1 MPKFEVFIP
10 AAPPEQPFNLT
21 LRVDADTWLAALK
34 VGLQKICGAQLA
46 PNILCD
52 VKDDESIDVTDPVSG
67 RVFRIAQVE
76 PGAAEAPLPAAPQ
89 PKAPPPP
96 VSSPS
101 PREAGRGPGRG
112 VGVSGAEP
120 PSSTTAKPAAARGA
134 SGGAEGASRGPGRG
148 AAPVQPPAPVQRAA
162 PPRPPPVV
170 EEVAKPAPPPRR
182 AIGRSPHELHR
193 EELLAELFLRAPHV
207 REKRTPAGG
216 LGYLLDLAMEKVL
229 CESGSVFL
237 AADEGQL
244 SFVVA
249 RGPKAADVMKLGA
262 KLPMGTGVVGF
273 CVQEAVAVAVSDAE
287 KDHRFHRSVSEA
299 VRYPTRSIL
308 CAPVAQ
314 AGRVFG
320 AIELINKRQGAFD
333 EGDLAVLS
341 YLAHQAASFL
351 AAKEAERL

>member
-34 VGLQKICGAQLA
+34 VGLQKICGAQVA

-76 PGAAEAPLPAAPQ
+76 AAAPARPGPPAVPQKPAPAAAPTPAAPQ
-89 PKAPPPP
+89 P
-96 VSSPS
+96 
-101 PREAGRGPGRG
+101 
-112 VGVSGAEP
+112 
-120 PSSTTAKPAAARGA
+120 AAAK
-134 SGGAEGASRGPGRG
+134 
-148 AAPVQPPAPVQRAA
+148 RAA
-162 PPRPPPVV
+162 PPARSAAPPAPAKRPPAPMT

-207 REKRTPAGG
+207 REKRTPADG
-216 LGYLLDLAMEKVL
+216 LGYLLDLAMEKVQ

-244 SFVVA
+244 SFAVA

-287 KDHRFHRSVSEA
+287 KDHRFHRSISEA

-351 AAKEAERL
+351 AAKEADRPL